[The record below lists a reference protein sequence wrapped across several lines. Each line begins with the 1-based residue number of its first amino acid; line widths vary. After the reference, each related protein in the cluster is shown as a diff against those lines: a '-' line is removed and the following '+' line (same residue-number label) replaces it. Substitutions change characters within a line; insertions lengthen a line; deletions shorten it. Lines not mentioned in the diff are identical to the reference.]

1 MKKQTQEI
9 NKFERNFFYISSAI
23 ISLTIVGLTTGL
35 NFCPSRQNQPQE
47 IVSSVSGENI
57 RSNTNHRL
65 EVNFE
70 PISIQEKIIKIA
82 SENDFCIET
91 ALNIA
96 ECESQFGKYKHNW
109 TGSTAK
115 GIYQFIDKTWEDYCD
130 GDVLNDEDNI
140 RCFIKLYNKHPNW
153 WSCQK

>member
-23 ISLTIVGLTTGL
+23 ISLTIVGITTGL

-65 EVNFE
+65 EVNSE
-70 PISIQEKIIKIA
+70 LISVQDKIIDIA
-82 SENDFCIET
+82 SKNNFCIET
-91 ALNIA
+91 ALSIA
-96 ECESQFGKYKHNW
+96 ECESQFGKYTHNFE
-109 TGSTAK
+109 GSSAK
-115 GIYQFIDKTWEDYCD
+115 GIYQFTDKTWEDYCD

-140 RCFIKLYNKHPNW
+140 KCFIKLYNKHPNW
-153 WSCQK
+153 WACQK